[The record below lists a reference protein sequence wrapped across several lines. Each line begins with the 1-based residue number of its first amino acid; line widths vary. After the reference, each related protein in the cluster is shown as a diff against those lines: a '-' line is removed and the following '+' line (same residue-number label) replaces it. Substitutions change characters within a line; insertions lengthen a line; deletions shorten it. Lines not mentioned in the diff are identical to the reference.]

1 MKFKDLLIKLG
12 QQTEE
17 KIYQIRDLQ
26 KKMYEYLKDRTEE
39 EMQQINTD
47 PDLKAMGRKLNKLMD
62 ELW

>member
-26 KKMYEYLKDRTEE
+26 KKMHEYLKDRTAE
-39 EMQQINTD
+39 EMEDINND